1 MKGIWGF
8 WGFSAKVLSAK
19 GSISYFNIRDACFL
33 PFDLIVK
40 KLELAVLCTSCVLK
54 AQSIGVLLHSFWL
67 LLAFTLDLFS

>member
-40 KLELAVLCTSCVLK
+40 KLELAVL
-54 AQSIGVLLHSFWL
+54 
-67 LLAFTLDLFS
+67 